1 MEQRKG
7 KSRWLITYVS
17 GEKEEFMS
25 QRKVRE
31 KVKEGNVVKVE
42 KKKLVTVLN
51 GETKKDFVLQE
62 VTGWY
67 DVSSFYLKDF

>member
-1 MEQRKG
+1 MGYRKG

-31 KVKEGNVVKVE
+31 KVKEGNAVKVE
-42 KKKLVTVLN
+42 KK
-51 GETKKDFVLQE
+51 ETCYGTERRNKEGFC
-62 VTGWY
+62 
-67 DVSSFYLKDF
+67 SSRSDRVV